1 MGRGDSDTPY
11 GMLMFFL
18 QNGKRASTKE
28 KGEVVWHGGVG
39 MLKKYYFLTFFGQS
53 CGGYVYF
60 MYICRKI
67 TAMVRVVLIVLTAWL
82 GICGVS
88 AIAAW
93 VTFEAFWVQYESNH
107 YQRLDILKERFEN
120 NFFNFINILTNK
132 IDNTVMDNVGT
143 GHQVFHYMF
152 YEYKAMLYHVHSTNK
167 YKDYPNRVV
176 VEKIKTFDLFLNGVS
191 ASSTSR
197 LEEKNKDE
205 MIIIDLNNELVNL
218 QESYLKNLDK
228 PVYLKDYKGKEI
240 KLFDGHRL
248 RLIPFYRNFFI
259 ALQYIYKNL
268 NGSEF
273 VDEIDFYTKT
283 MLSQMSEHELALIYL
298 IFNYGMVEGSDFI
311 LQENKDYIMQFMK
324 EVLPNYLKSMT
335 MNCLKDGFIRF

>member
-1 MGRGDSDTPY
+1 MSIGREYTKTKNKLRYHRRLLVFIAISLCLVSFAMPVFMTQPSATFIVNWGTPSDIGNT
-11 GMLMFFL
+11 F
-18 QNGKRASTKE
+18 
-28 KGEVVWHGGVG
+28 GG
-39 MLKKYYFLTFFGQS
+39 
-53 CGGYVYF
+53 
-60 MYICRKI
+60 
-67 TAMVRVVLIVLTAWL
+67 IVAPF
-82 GICGVS
+82 IA

-132 IDNTVMDNVGT
+132 IDNTVMDNVGE

-152 YEYKAMLYHVHSTNK
+152 YEYKAMLYYIHSTNK
-167 YKDYPNRVV
+167 YKDYPNRIDI
-176 VEKIKTFDLFLNGVS
+176 EKIKAFDVFINGVS

-205 MIIIDLNNELVNL
+205 KIIIDLNNEFVNL
-218 QESYLKNLDK
+218 QKTYLKNFDK
-228 PVYLKDYKGKEI
+228 PIYLKDYKGKKI
-240 KLFDGHRL
+240 KMFDGHRL

-283 MLSQMSEHELALIYL
+283 LLSQMSEHELALIYL
-298 IFNYGMVEGSDFI
+298 IFNFGMVEGSDFI
-311 LQENKDYIMQFMK
+311 LKGNEEYIMQFMNK
-324 EVLPNYLKSMT
+324 KFPDYFKSTT

>member
-1 MGRGDSDTPY
+1 MSIGREYTKTKNKLRYYRRLLVFIAISLCLVSFAMPVFMTQPSATFILNWGTPSDIGNT
-11 GMLMFFL
+11 F
-18 QNGKRASTKE
+18 
-28 KGEVVWHGGVG
+28 GG
-39 MLKKYYFLTFFGQS
+39 
-53 CGGYVYF
+53 
-60 MYICRKI
+60 
-67 TAMVRVVLIVLTAWL
+67 IVAPF
-82 GICGVS
+82 IA

-132 IDNTVMDNVGT
+132 IDNTVMDNVGE
-143 GHQVFHYMF
+143 GHQVFHYMI
-152 YEYKAMLYHVHSTNK
+152 YEYKAMLYYIHSTNK
-167 YKDYPNRVV
+167 YKDDPNRIYI
-176 VEKIKTFDLFLNGVS
+176 EKTKAFDLFINGVS

-205 MIIIDLNNELVNL
+205 KIIDLNNKFVNL
-218 QESYLKNLDK
+218 QETYLKIFDK
-228 PVYLKDYKGKEI
+228 PIYLKDYKGKKI
-240 KLFDGHRL
+240 KMFDGHRL

-283 MLSQMSEHELALIYL
+283 LLSQMSEHELALIYL
-298 IFNYGMVEGSDFI
+298 IFNFGKVEGWDFI
-311 LQENKDYIMQFMK
+311 LKDNEEYIKQFMNK
-324 EVLPNYLKSMT
+324 KFPDYFTSKT
-335 MNCLKDGFIRF
+335 MNCLKDGFMDFPIV